1 MKPILALASV
11 LILFVTAQSQEIPS
25 AIPLQDQLVY
35 GPMEGS
41 GVADSVV
48 STPKRKLLPDNMSF
62 MERSLWSENGLFRK
76 IGLASSPL
84 TPEVRK
90 SELGLRRTMLSVHQI
105 GGFVTLGLMI
115 SAAYCGQEVLNGNRQ
130 YLRAHKALVTATI
143 ISYSATGILSV
154 TSPPPLIRRDE
165 FSTTT
170 VHKALAWVHFLGMVV
185 TPIIGSTIKH
195 SSNINMAHYH
205 QISAYVTTGALAAS
219 MIIVTF

>member
-11 LILFVTAQSQEIPS
+11 LLLFLRAQSQEIAS
-25 AIPLQDQLVY
+25 VFPLQDQLVY

-48 STPKRKLLPDNMSF
+48 ATPKRKLLPDNMSF
-62 MERSLWSENGLFRK
+62 MERSLWSDDGLFRNV
-76 IGLASSPL
+76 GLASPL

-90 SELGLRRTMLSVHQI
+90 SELNLRRTMLSVHQI
-105 GGFVTLGLMI
+105 GGFVTLGLMA
-115 SAAYCGQEVLNGNRQ
+115 SAAYCGQQVLNGNRQ
-130 YLRAHKALVTATI
+130 YLPAHKAFVTSTI

-154 TSPPPLIRRDE
+154 MSPPPLIRRDE

-185 TPIIGSTIKH
+185 TPIIGATIRH
-195 SSNINMAHYH
+195 SSNVDMARYH

-219 MIIVTF
+219 MITVTF